1 MAQIISILNFKGGCA
16 KTTTTVNLAAAMNLL
31 GKKVL
36 VVDIDFQAN
45 TSDNLGFK
53 PNMGNTMFELLT
65 QKLDEMPIYEYHK
78 GFDYIPSS
86 GEMQFINNIL
96 VNKNRREYI
105 LKKFLQVASPH
116 YDYILIDCPA
126 GGGLLNTNAMAAAD
140 KLLIPIICEP
150 YDIKGLTKML
160 ADVQTIR
167 DDEVNPDLEIGG
179 LLITR
184 YDTRLS
190 QHKIFASD
198 MRFRFP
204 NLVYNARIRGNA
216 DLPKAA
222 GEFKTIFEYK
232 PHSSGAEDYLQ
243 LAREIT
249 GSKKKVTL

>member
-1 MAQIISILNFKGGCA
+1 MAVIISILNFKGGCA
-16 KTTTTVNLAAAMNLL
+16 KTTTTVNLAAALNLL

-36 VVDIDFQAN
+36 VVDLDFQAN
-45 TSDNLGFK
+45 TTDNLGFK
-53 PNMGNTMFELLT
+53 PDMGNTVFELLT
-65 QKLDEMPIYEYHK
+65 QKLDEMPIYEYK
-78 GFDYIPSS
+78 PGFDYIPSS
-86 GEMQFINNIL
+86 DEMQFINNTL

-105 LKKFLQVASPH
+105 LKKFLNVASPL

-160 ADVQTIR
+160 SDVQTIK

-179 LLITR
+179 LLITK
-184 YDTRLS
+184 YDSRLS
-190 QHKIFASD
+190 QHKSFASD

-204 NLVYNARIRGNA
+204 KMVYNARIRMNT

-222 GEFKTIFEYK
+222 GEFKTIFDYK
-232 PHSSGAEDYLQ
+232 PKSYGAEDYLQ